1 MTEIYRKGFNGLTK
15 DVDTAGRIVTGYFS
29 TFNFKD
35 SDGDIILPGA
45 FKKTIRERGP
55 KGSNRI
61 YHLYQHWTDNILSQ
75 PHVLKEDKIGLYF
88 ESKMPNT
95 TLANDKLELYREGI
109 LKEHS
114 IGFEIMSEE
123 SDKEKKVNYIK
134 AVRLWEGSAVTWGA
148 NEQARLTGLKGTKPE
163 ELLKRIELLEK
174 AMHNGTYTDDTFE
187 LLQYE
192 INYIKQS
199 LMPVKPHEPINKS
212 IEPVKPLVTDE
223 ELINSFKLGLN
234 G

>member
-55 KGSNRI
+55 KGKKRI
-61 YHLYQHWTDNILSQ
+61 FHLWQHYSSEVIGKPN
-75 PHVLKEDKIGLYF
+75 VLKEDETGLYF
-88 ESKMPNT
+88 ETAIADT
-95 TLANDKLELYREGI
+95 TLGNDTLKLYEQGI
-109 LKEHS
+109 LTEHS
-114 IGFEIMSEE
+114 IGFNSVVAERDN
-123 SDKEKKVNYIK
+123 DKHITYLKELK
-134 AVRLWEGSAVTWGA
+134 LWEGSTVTWGA
-148 NEQARLTGLKGTKPE
+148 NERAQITGMKGNNPD
-163 ELLKRIELLEK
+163 ELLKRIDRIEK
-174 AMHNGTYTDDTFE
+174 AMRNGTYTDETFE
-187 LLQYE
+187 LLQIE
-192 INYIKQS
+192 IDYIKQS
-199 LMPVKPHEPINKS
+199 LKPD
-212 IEPVKPLVTDE
+212 KPLEPTDE

>member
-134 AVRLWEGSAVTWGA
+134 AVRLWEGSAVT
-148 NEQARLTGLKGTKPE
+148 
-163 ELLKRIELLEK
+163 
-174 AMHNGTYTDDTFE
+174 
-187 LLQYE
+187 
-192 INYIKQS
+192 
-199 LMPVKPHEPINKS
+199 
-212 IEPVKPLVTDE
+212 
-223 ELINSFKLGLN
+223 
-234 G
+234 